1 MSRGTAVQRRKEKS
15 ANFQIYNA
23 KSFLSN
29 LKMIPDVEAEE
40 KLSASRSQKGFEE
53 VAFLQAT

>member
-23 KSFLSN
+23 QKLLSN
-29 LKMIPDVEAEE
+29 LKMIPDGEAEE
-40 KLSASRSQKGFEE
+40 KLSA
-53 VAFLQAT
+53 